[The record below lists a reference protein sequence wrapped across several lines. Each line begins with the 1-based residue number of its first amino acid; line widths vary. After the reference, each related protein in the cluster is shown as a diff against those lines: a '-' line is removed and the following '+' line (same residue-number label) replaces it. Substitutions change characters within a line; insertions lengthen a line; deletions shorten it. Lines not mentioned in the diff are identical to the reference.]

1 MRKHFGLPAATW
13 WVIAVSAVYWICAGL
28 RAAYRPFGYDEL
40 VTWYVARLPNFNAM
54 WTAVASGVDSQL
66 PLMHL
71 TVRAAHWFFGYSSL
85 ATRFPMLIGFWVMQ
99 ICIYMFLKRRLTWPY
114 AVMGMVFP
122 ALTFAWHY
130 AFEARAYG
138 IILGCA
144 GVVLAAWQSAVEDRW
159 RIWSMAAMA
168 AGLAVVLACHSTAAV
183 IGIPV
188 AVGELVRTWERR
200 SVDWG
205 IWLAFAAPIP
215 VALMYPPL
223 LGQVLSVDLHGLQ
236 PHLFA
241 VSTFYAEA
249 FKGAITPLLAAGLAA
264 AWLPRSRKDEPGEQ
278 SAVPRWEIA
287 ALAGFVLIPLPFFT
301 AGLFSS
307 HFIFFPR
314 YAVTCVTG
322 VAGLVA
328 IAWHLASRGGRRAGI
343 AALVMLT
350 GWLALARGKE
360 ALALARDPGSQFR
373 DDHAA
378 LVSALSEGKPVA
390 IWNINTFLEA
400 DFYLRGNELSYLN
413 YVVPE
418 REIGRRY
425 LWQDFNSHV
434 APLLGTIAP
443 LRARVIPWR
452 EFEQTDAFLL
462 HEEGTPSW
470 WYEAL
475 PEQGWER
482 TLKLHLGEEYVWEV
496 SRAARQARR

>member
-1 MRKHFGLPAATW
+1 
-13 WVIAVSAVYWICAGL
+13 
-28 RAAYRPFGYDEL
+28 
-40 VTWYVARLPNFNAM
+40 
-54 WTAVASGVDSQL
+54 
-66 PLMHL
+66 
-71 TVRAAHWFFGYSSL
+71 
-85 ATRFPMLIGFWVMQ
+85 
-99 ICIYMFLKRRLTWPY
+99 
-114 AVMGMVFP
+114 
-122 ALTFAWHY
+122 
-130 AFEARAYG
+130 
-138 IILGCA
+138 
-144 GVVLAAWQSAVEDRW
+144 
-159 RIWSMAAMA
+159 
-168 AGLAVVLACHSTAAV
+168 
-183 IGIPV
+183 
-188 AVGELVRTWERR
+188 
-200 SVDWG
+200 
-205 IWLAFAAPIP
+205 
-215 VALMYPPL
+215 
-223 LGQVLSVDLHGLQ
+223 
-236 PHLFA
+236 

-249 FKGAITPLLAAGLAA
+249 FKGAITPLLAAG
-264 AWLPRSRKDEPGEQ
+264 
-278 SAVPRWEIA
+278 
-287 ALAGFVLIPLPFFT
+287 FVLIPLPFFA

-350 GWLALARGKE
+350 GWVALARGKE

-373 DDHAA
+373 DDHAV
-378 LVSALSEGKPVA
+378 LVSALSDGKPVA

-400 DFYLRGNELSYLN
+400 DFYLRGNELSHLN

-475 PEQGWER
+475 PEQGWKR

-496 SRAARQARR
+496 SRAARQARRFLVKRFLASGGKPRYVAPLSSNPPSGTRASVVFFRPRQTERKLVRILKTEQPVPIVDAIR